1 MPKEQRDPAPGVL
14 TSSVLAKRHVG
25 VERQALT
32 AAFEEF
38 EAKGVKGLTIE
49 GVAARSGLAKTTLYR
64 RWRSK
69 EDLALAVLL
78 EMARLATAAP
88 ADGDVRTAV
97 TGYMEAVVRI
107 LRETLM
113 GPMMRGLASDLATD
127 QRMAE
132 AFRRE
137 VIALRQEHLISL
149 VQRPD
154 GSSRLREGID
164 AALLQELLF
173 GPIYYRLLFSGGALE
188 DGLAT
193 RVVEAV
199 LPGVL
204 ASDA

>member
-1 MPKEQRDPAPGVL
+1 MAKHQPDPAPDGL
-14 TSSVLAKRHVG
+14 TSTVLAERHVG

-32 AAFEEF
+32 AALEEF

-78 EMARLATAAP
+78 EMARLATGTP
-88 ADGDVRTAV
+88 ATGDVRTAV
-97 TGYMEAVVRI
+97 TDYMTAVVRI

-113 GPMMRGLASDLATD
+113 GPMMRGLASDVATD
-127 QRMAE
+127 ERMAA
-132 AFRRE
+132 AFQRE
-137 VIALRQEHLISL
+137 VIALRQAHLASL
-149 VQRPD
+149 VRAPD
-154 GSSRLREGID
+154 GSSRLREGVD

-173 GPIYYRLLFSGGALE
+173 GPIYYRLLFSGGPLE
-188 DGLAT
+188 DDLAA
-193 RVVEAV
+193 RVVAAV

-204 ASDA
+204 VSER

>member
-1 MPKEQRDPAPGVL
+1 MTARQEAEGTAVL
-14 TSSVLAKRHVG
+14 TAATLAHRHTG
-25 VERQALT
+25 VERQALV
-32 AAFEEF
+32 AALEEF

-78 EMARLATAAP
+78 EMARLATATSP
-88 ADGDVRTAV
+88 DGDLREALI
-97 TGYMEAVVRI
+97 GYLTAVVRI

-127 QRMAE
+127 ERMAA

-137 VIALRQEHLISL
+137 VIALRQDHLVSL
-149 VQRPD
+149 IDRP
-154 GSSRLREGID
+154 GSRYALREGVD

-173 GPIYYRLLFSGGALE
+173 GPIYYRLLFSGEPLE
-188 DGLAT
+188 DSLAS
-193 RVVEAV
+193 RIVDVV
-199 LPGVL
+199 LPGIVQGVE
-204 ASDA
+204 